1 MRRLYLATVF
11 ALGLIPAHLSAGTA
25 CNNFGHGNTVSG
37 TSSVFFNTVG
47 FAGTNFTT
55 TGAGPLSTVLTN
67 IDTPAP
73 LMIGL
78 YTNFGGTTRR
88 AAGKLDGSGYK
99 WRATHNPYVGSEPG
113 IVFWYTVLVSYYR
126 PAEHNLFLG
135 AEQSGSEWRLWG
147 RGQHQRT

>member
-67 IDTPAP
+67 IDTTAP
-73 LMIGL
+73 LTIGL
-78 YTNFGGTTRR
+78 FTNSAGQPGALLESWTVPVTSGAQLITLTSVVNPVLSSGTPYWLVITVPPNLTFFGRRITR
-88 AAGKLDGSGYK
+88 G
-99 WRATHNPYVGSEPG
+99 
-113 IVFWYTVLVSYYR
+113 
-126 PAEHNLFLG
+126 
-135 AEQSGSEWRLWG
+135 EWGLRG
-147 RGQHQRT
+147 RGQYQRT